1 MKQKVELRYVA
12 APLISIIAFI
22 ILIGGA
28 SYAYYS
34 QSVGGATSASNIANA
49 NLTVPRG
56 CSFLANAT
64 NCSITSSTAT
74 TTSFTDSVVTRAEMS
89 QAYSG
94 NSVAQS
100 TCALNIGVQGQAG
113 CKCSYTVTVVGQTT
127 TNFVNGSLK
136 VNVAKDGTNQTIL
149 PSTYQEVEYIG
160 STGTQ
165 FIDLPFG
172 FDRTDIVD
180 FDMSVDTNQTT
191 DKYLVS
197 PNSWNNNNNR
207 FAMGIGMHYPNLA
220 VGFGSKSTDN
230 TDLSP
235 SVANDGERHQW
246 HYQNSVF
253 TILDLGVSYNG
264 TSDTFGGTTTNLRLF
279 YGYNANTKG
288 KIYRYV
294 HWKNGSKRVELI
306 PCYRKSDNVIGLYD
320 IINGTF
326 YTNNGSGTFS
336 KGSNVTST
344 EFDASLSYKNTG
356 TITVSSTGT
365 AVYTNY
371 SLTLKV
377 YNVPRSQNYQSGQSY
392 VYYLRATPTCTV
404 A

>member
-113 CKCSYTVTVVGQTT
+113 CKCTYTVSLVGQTT
-127 TNFVNGSLK
+127 TNYISDSLRATI
-136 VNVAKDGTNQTIL
+136 NKDGSALPLL
-149 PSTYQEVEYIG
+149 PSEYQQVEYITFSGAQQISTGYTLNPETDGFQVTFKASTINQNGMMLG
-160 STGTQ
+160 STGGAYMWSYYYQSGDRIAAYSNSTGGQ
-165 FIDLPFG
+165 VTTSVVPRDTKKHVMTYNSKKVY
-172 FDRTDIVD
+172 FD
-180 FDMSVDTNQTT
+180 SNQ
-191 DKYLVS
+191 
-197 PNSWNNNNNR
+197 
-207 FAMGIGMHYPNLA
+207 IGDWT
-220 VGFGSKSTDN
+220 SKSFNAGSTMYIGSYGGAYYFQGN
-230 TDLSP
+230 I
-235 SVANDGERHQW
+235 
-246 HYQNSVF
+246 Y
-253 TILDLGVSYNG
+253 GVSFYRNG
-264 TSDTFGGTTTNLRLF
+264 VIQKDF
-279 YGYNANTKG
+279 
-288 KIYRYV
+288 V
-294 HWKNGSKRVELI
+294 
-306 PCYRKSDNVIGLYD
+306 PCYRKSDIVIGMYD
-320 IINGTF
+320 LISNTCYPNSGC
-326 YTNNGSGTFS
+326 GSFTKGANVSEFEVYHAYS
-336 KGSNVTST
+336 K
-344 EFDASLSYKNTG
+344 TG
-356 TITVSSTGT
+356 TITVASTGT
-365 AVYTNY
+365 AVYNNFSV
-371 SLTLKV
+371 SLKG
-377 YNVPRSQNYQSGQSY
+377 YNSEINQDFQAGLSY